1 MIELKLIEKDGW
13 NVKCVVVDGK
23 TWHKAA
29 DVPKLAEEYT
39 CTYLIVRDNVNSTD
53 KKTLGELCDD
63 LDASVSR
70 DERLSIFINGNGFK
84 TFLETLFNAVS

>member
-1 MIELKLIEKDGW
+1 MIELNLIKDGW

-23 TWHKAA
+23 TWYKAA
-29 DVPKLAEEYT
+29 DVAKLAEEYT
-39 CTYLIVRDNVNSTD
+39 CTYLMVRDNVNSKD

-63 LDASVSR
+63 LDASVSCE
-70 DERLSIFINGNGFK
+70 DRLSIFINGNGFK